1 MSKSKKINNL
11 SKKIT
16 KKNIKKIKKKTIR
29 NRKINKSKKMV
40 GGEYYIE
47 ENTKKLKI
55 KEGNQYWVINKN
67 KLEAI
72 KIKSILNEL
81 NRGIEYTSGI
91 YTWPWRE
98 DYPIV
103 ISKNRETPDFDTI
116 E

>member
-1 MSKSKKINNL
+1 
-11 SKKIT
+11 
-16 KKNIKKIKKKTIR
+16 
-29 NRKINKSKKMV
+29 MV

-103 ISKNRETPDFDTI
+103 ISKKRETPDFDTI
-116 E
+116 EDF